1 MALLGMGIAMFYLI
15 LIATIILL
23 ALGATATYYTLK
35 LKNVRKEQ
43 ALQIQQNRA
52 AWQKHREELAADL
65 RFIANAMLQGQCE
78 ITEGCLRIKVLMDRL
93 DDELQHKPEFKTIQ
107 SHFADTIGMPTHEA
121 YTALSKQEQFK
132 LDRQRYALEE
142 QNKEQ
147 VLLEVKTLSQF
158 KFDIL
163 QPN

>member
-1 MALLGMGIAMFYLI
+1 MLYLTIVAIVILIVLSAIAAYYLI
-15 LIATIILL
+15 
-23 ALGATATYYTLK
+23 K
-35 LKNVRKEQ
+35 LRKVKQEQ
-43 ALQIQQNRA
+43 VDQIQRNKT
-52 AWQKHREELAADL
+52 AWQKHRDELAADL

-107 SHFADTIGMPTHEA
+107 AHFAQTITMPTHEA
-121 YTALSKQEQFK
+121 YKALGKKEQFK
-132 LDRQRYALEE
+132 FDRQRFALEE
-142 QNKEQ
+142 ENKEQ
-147 VLLEVKTLSQF
+147 VLIEVKTLSTY